1 MEQILQASK
10 KQFAAI
16 TPLLPSNINYC
27 NYSIYIPFKRL
38 GTPQLPVEVTLPMC
52 YFGLGRFIDALS

>member
-1 MEQILQASK
+1 MQQILQASK

-16 TPLLPSNINYC
+16 TPLVYSNINYC

-38 GTPQLPVEVTLPMC
+38 VTPEFPVEITLLMC